1 MHDNKNSFDATA
13 EQSIMEIVLNGWR
26 NGELAVGSTKGRI
39 EMFINKLFSRY
50 TEDLQKFC
58 RDILKD
64 REIKIAEDKL
74 LT

>member
-1 MHDNKNSFDATA
+1 
-13 EQSIMEIVLNGWR
+13 LNGWR